1 MPVFTGDEFGPGVR
15 SYMRG
20 QARLRVENPM
30 GAAESVNI
38 YTGDGRLL
46 EVLVSG
52 SPDGTVLVLHTG
64 TPCGL
69 VPLPAGLDPAAM
81 GFRTV
86 LYARP
91 GYGRST
97 PQPGR
102 TVADAASDTA
112 AILDSLGAD
121 KFLNLG
127 WSGGGPY
134 ALACDALLADR
145 CLATAVIAGIAPYA
159 EAEISSPV
167 RAWYE
172 ADEDNRL
179 AFAGDIEG
187 FRQAVDAFVAQL
199 ANVSAENIAAEANSD
214 ADRRFVSQGYAE
226 WVASFLRAGGV
237 SGSHGAAD
245 DCLATL
251 RDWGFPLAN
260 IRQVTI
266 WQGTEDQHVPPFHA
280 EWLKDHLPQA
290 ELRTLEGEGH
300 NSIVG
305 QLPEIITTLIATGQ
319 SAQN

>member
-1 MPVFTGDEFGPGVR
+1 
-15 SYMRG
+15 
-20 QARLRVENPM
+20 M

-46 EVLVSG
+46 EALVSG
-52 SPDGTVLVLHTG
+52 PPDGTVLVLHTG
-64 TPCGL
+64 TPIGL
-69 VPLPAGLDPAAM
+69 VPLPAGLDPAPM
-81 GFRTV
+81 GIRTV

-102 TVADAASDTA
+102 TVADTAGDTA
-112 AILDSLGAD
+112 AVLDAVGAD

-145 CLATAVIAGIAPYA
+145 CLATAIIAGIAPYT
-159 EAEISSPV
+159 EAEVSSEV

-172 ADEDNRL
+172 ADEDNQL

-199 ANVSAENIAAEANSD
+199 AEVKAENVGTDTKSA
-214 ADRRFVSQGYAE
+214 ADRRFAE
-226 WVASFLRAGGV
+226 EYGEWIASLLRAGGV

-251 RDWGFPLAN
+251 RDWGFPLVD
-260 IRQVTI
+260 IRPITI
-266 WQGTEDQHVPPFHA
+266 WQGTEDENVPPYHA
-280 EWLKDHLPQA
+280 EWLRDHLTQA
-290 ELRTLEGEGH
+290 ELRTLESEGH
-300 NSIVG
+300 NSIVRH
-305 QLPEIITTLIATGQ
+305 LPEIINTLSANGQ
-319 SAQN
+319 SVHK

>member
-1 MPVFTGDEFGPGVR
+1 
-15 SYMRG
+15 
-20 QARLRVENPM
+20 M

-46 EVLVSG
+46 EALVSG
-52 SPDGTVLVLHTG
+52 PPDGTVLVFHTG
-64 TPCGL
+64 TPVGL
-69 VPLPAGLDPAAM
+69 VPLPAGLDPAPM
-81 GFRTV
+81 GLRTV

-102 TVADAASDTA
+102 TVADAAGDTA
-112 AILDSLGAD
+112 AILDALGAD
-121 KFLNLG
+121 QFLNLG

-145 CLATAVIAGIAPYA
+145 CLATGVIAGIAPYA
-159 EAEISSPV
+159 EPEISSPV

-172 ADEDNRL
+172 ADVDNQL

-199 ANVSAENIAAEANSD
+199 ANAKAENIAAEANSD
-214 ADRRFVSQGYAE
+214 ADRRFVSRGYAE
-226 WVASFLRAGGV
+226 WVASFIRAGGA

-251 RDWGFPLAN
+251 RDWGFPLAS

-280 EWLKDHLPQA
+280 EWLKGHLPHA

-300 NSIVG
+300 NSIVDH
-305 QLPEIITTLIATGQ
+305 LPEIITALLATGQ
-319 SAQN
+319 LAQNRSA

>member
-1 MPVFTGDEFGPGVR
+1 V
-15 SYMRG
+15 
-20 QARLRVENPM
+20 
-30 GAAESVNI
+30 GAAEGVNT

-46 EVLVSG
+46 EALVSG
-52 SPDGTVLVLHTG
+52 PPGGTVLVLHTG

-69 VPLPAGLDPAAM
+69 VPLPAGLDPSSM
-81 GFRTV
+81 GLRTV
-86 LYARP
+86 LYAPP

-102 TVADAASDTA
+102 AVADAAGDTA
-112 AILDSLGAD
+112 AILDALGAD
-121 KFLNLG
+121 EFLNLG

-145 CLATAVIAGIAPYA
+145 CLATGVIAGIAPYA

-172 ADEDNRL
+172 ADEDNQL
-179 AFAGDIEG
+179 AFAGDIDG

-199 ANVSAENIAAEANSD
+199 ANVKAENIAAEASSD

-245 DCLATL
+245 DCLAAL
-251 RDWGFPLAN
+251 RDWGFPLAS

-266 WQGTEDQHVPPFHA
+266 WQGTEDQNVPPFHA

-290 ELRTLEGEGH
+290 ALRTLEGEGH

-305 QLPEIITTLIATGQ
+305 HLPEIITTLIATGQ

>member
-1 MPVFTGDEFGPGVR
+1 
-15 SYMRG
+15 
-20 QARLRVENPM
+20 M

-38 YTGDGRLL
+38 RTGDGRSL
-46 EVLVSG
+46 EALVSG
-52 SPDGTVLVLHTG
+52 PSDGTVLVFHGG

-69 VPLPAGLDPAAM
+69 VSLPAGLDPAPM
-81 GFRTV
+81 GIRTV

-102 TVADAASDTA
+102 TVADAAGDTA
-112 AILDSLGAD
+112 AVLDALGAGT
-121 KFLNLG
+121 FLNLG

-145 CLATAVIAGIAPYA
+145 CLATAVIAGPAPYTEA
-159 EAEISSPV
+159 EAASPV

-172 ADEDNRL
+172 ADEDNQL
-179 AFAGDIEG
+179 ALAGDIDG
-187 FRQAVDAFVAQL
+187 FRQAVGAFVAQL
-199 ANVSAENIAAEANSD
+199 ANVKAENIAAGTNSD
-214 ADRRFVSQGYAE
+214 ADRRFFSQGYAE

-237 SGSHGAAD
+237 SGNHGAAD

-251 RDWGFPLAN
+251 RDWGFPLASV
-260 IRQVTI
+260 RHVTI
-266 WQGTEDQHVPPFHA
+266 WQGTEDQHVPSFHN

-305 QLPEIITTLIATGQ
+305 HLPEIIKTMIANARP
-319 SAQN
+319 AQNSHT

>member
-1 MPVFTGDEFGPGVR
+1 
-15 SYMRG
+15 
-20 QARLRVENPM
+20 M

-38 YTGDGRLL
+38 RTGEGRLL
-46 EVLVSG
+46 EALVSG
-52 SPDGTVLVLHTG
+52 PPDGTVLVFHTG

-69 VPLPAGLDPAAM
+69 VPLPAGLDPAPL
-81 GFRTV
+81 GIRTV

-102 TVADAASDTA
+102 TVADAARDTA
-112 AILDSLGAD
+112 AILDALGAE

-159 EAEISSPV
+159 EAEVSSQV

-172 ADEDNRL
+172 ADEDNQL
-179 AFAGDIEG
+179 ALAGDIEG

-199 ANVSAENIAAEANSD
+199 ANVKAENVAEGTTSD
-214 ADRRFVSQGYAE
+214 ADRQFFSEGYGD
-226 WVASFLRAGGV
+226 WVASFVRAAGV
-237 SGSHGAAD
+237 SGSHGAVD
-245 DCLATL
+245 DYLATF
-251 RDWGFPLAN
+251 RDWGFPLAT

-266 WQGTEDQHVPPFHA
+266 WQGTEDQDVPPSHA
-280 EWLKDHLPQA
+280 EWLRDHLPQA

-300 NSIVG
+300 NSIVRH
-305 QLPEIITTLIATGQ
+305 LPEVIKTLIANGQ
-319 SAQN
+319 

>member
-1 MPVFTGDEFGPGVR
+1 V
-15 SYMRG
+15 
-20 QARLRVENPM
+20 
-30 GAAESVNI
+30 GAAEGVNI
-38 YTGDGRLL
+38 HTGDGRLL

-52 SPDGTVLVLHTG
+52 PPGGTVLVLHTG

-69 VPLPAGLDPAAM
+69 VPLPDGLDPSST
-81 GFRTV
+81 GLRTV

-102 TVADAASDTA
+102 AVADAAGDTA
-112 AILDSLGAD
+112 AILDALGAD
-121 KFLNLG
+121 EFLNLG

-145 CLATAVIAGIAPYA
+145 CLATGVIAGIAPYA
-159 EAEISSPV
+159 EAETSSPV

-172 ADEDNRL
+172 ADEDNQL

-199 ANVSAENIAAEANSD
+199 ANVKAENIAAEASSD

-245 DCLATL
+245 DCLAAL
-251 RDWGFPLAN
+251 RDWGFPLTST
-260 IRQVTI
+260 RQVTI
-266 WQGTEDQHVPPFHA
+266 WQGTEDQNVPPFHA
-280 EWLKDHLPQA
+280 EWLKGHLPHA

-300 NSIVG
+300 NSIVDH
-305 QLPEIITTLIATGQ
+305 LPEIITTLIAAGQ
-319 SAQN
+319 SARLSRARAG

>member
-1 MPVFTGDEFGPGVR
+1 
-15 SYMRG
+15 
-20 QARLRVENPM
+20 M

-46 EVLVSG
+46 EALVSG
-52 SPDGTVLVLHTG
+52 PPDGTVLVLHTG
-64 TPCGL
+64 TPIGL
-69 VPLPAGLDPAAM
+69 VPLPAGLDPAPM
-81 GFRTV
+81 GIRTV

-102 TVADAASDTA
+102 TVADTAGDTA
-112 AILDSLGAD
+112 AVLDAVGAD

-127 WSGGGPY
+127 WSGGGPH

-145 CLATAVIAGIAPYA
+145 CLATAIIAGIAPYT
-159 EAEISSPV
+159 EAEVSSEV

-172 ADEDNRL
+172 ADEDNQL

-199 ANVSAENIAAEANSD
+199 AEVKAENVGTDTKSA
-214 ADRRFVSQGYAE
+214 ADRRFAE
-226 WVASFLRAGGV
+226 EYGEWIASLLRAGGV

-251 RDWGFPLAN
+251 RDWGFPLVD
-260 IRQVTI
+260 IRPITI
-266 WQGTEDQHVPPFHA
+266 WQGTEDENVPPYHA
-280 EWLKDHLPQA
+280 EWLRDHLTQA
-290 ELRTLEGEGH
+290 ELRTLESEGH
-300 NSIVG
+300 NSIVRH
-305 QLPEIITTLIATGQ
+305 LPEIINTLSANGQ
-319 SAQN
+319 SVHK

>member
-1 MPVFTGDEFGPGVR
+1 V
-15 SYMRG
+15 
-20 QARLRVENPM
+20 
-30 GAAESVNI
+30 GAAEGMNI

-46 EVLVSG
+46 EALVSG
-52 SPDGTVLVLHTG
+52 PPGGTVLVLHTG

-69 VPLPAGLDPAAM
+69 VPLPAGLDPSSM
-81 GFRTV
+81 GLRTV

-102 TVADAASDTA
+102 AVADAAGDTA
-112 AILDSLGAD
+112 AILDALGAD
-121 KFLNLG
+121 EFLNLG

-145 CLATAVIAGIAPYA
+145 CLATGVIAGIAPYA
-159 EAEISSPV
+159 EAESSSPV

-172 ADEDNRL
+172 ADEDNQL
-179 AFAGDIEG
+179 ALAGDIEG

-199 ANVSAENIAAEANSD
+199 ANVKAENIAAEASSD

-245 DCLATL
+245 DCLAAL
-251 RDWGFPLAN
+251 RDWGFPLAS
-260 IRQVTI
+260 IRQVTV
-266 WQGTEDQHVPPFHA
+266 WQGTEDQNVPPCHA
-280 EWLKDHLPQA
+280 EWFKDHLPRA

-305 QLPEIITTLIATGQ
+305 HLPEIITTLVAAGQ
-319 SAQN
+319 SARN